1 MAVNS
6 ANFKN
11 STQDNQVTQYLPFL
25 DWLLHYRRE
34 NLSGDLIAGV
44 IVAVML
50 VPQGMAYAQLA
61 GLPPQVGLYTSI
73 FPLAIYGLL
82 GTSKALSV
90 GPTALVSLVVA
101 SGISA
106 LNPVNAT
113 EYMQY
118 ALVIALQVAII
129 QMLMGAFRVGFLVN
143 FLSHPV
149 LSGFTSAAAIIISVS
164 QFKHV
169 LGFDVP
175 RGEVL
180 ENLFYIGEHLKET
193 KPVTLAIG
201 LVAISILLFFKFP
214 LKALLKRAN
223 IAERFAVPLTKLGPL
238 AIVILGIVVIQML
251 NLDAQAGVAIVGGV
265 PQGLPPITLPPMDLT
280 VWRTVFP
287 TALAISLVGY
297 MESIS
302 VAKALAS
309 KERQKIDPDQEL
321 IALGAANIGSAFT
334 GGYPVTGGLS
344 RTVVNYTAGAK
355 TGLASIITAGLMA
368 LTVVFLTPLFYS
380 LPQAVLAAIILV
392 AIATL
397 FDAKAMRH
405 AWRYSR
411 TEGLALFITF
421 FSVLIIGIENGI
433 LVGAASSIALYMFRT
448 SRPHTAI
455 VGRIDE
461 TEHFRNIERHD
472 VETLP
477 NALFFRVDES
487 LYFPNAAYL
496 EQQMLDA
503 VVDNPEVDSV
513 VLVCSAVNYIDLSAL
528 EVLETLRIEL
538 NAGGVQLY
546 FAELKGPVMDRLKSD
561 GFFESRV
568 CTGKVFL
575 SAQEAF
581 EYLDVRTSAG
591 V

>member
-1 MAVNS
+1 MAVN
-6 ANFKN
+6 AAKIKN
-11 STQDNQVTQYLPFL
+11 TTQDNAVTQYLPFM

-34 NLSGDLIAGV
+34 DLTGDLIAGV

-50 VPQGMAYAQLA
+50 VPQSMAYALLA
-61 GLPPQVGLYTSI
+61 GLPPQVGLYASI
-73 FPLAIYGLL
+73 APLMIYGLL
-82 GTSKALSV
+82 GTSRVLAV
-90 GPTALVSLVVA
+90 GPVAMVSLLVA
-101 SGISA
+101 SGIGA
-106 LNPVNAT
+106 LNPADAT

-129 QMLMGAFRVGFLVN
+129 QVLMGALRVGFLVN

-149 LSGFTSAAAIIISVS
+149 LSGFTSAAAIIIGFS
-164 QFKHV
+164 QLKHV
-169 LGFDVP
+169 LGYSVP
-175 RGEVL
+175 RGEFV
-180 ENLFYIGEHLKET
+180 ETFVYTVEHLGQIKGI
-193 KPVTLAIG
+193 TLAVGLIAIG
-201 LVAISILLFFKFP
+201 ILLFFKVP
-214 LKALLKRAN
+214 LGTLLKRAN
-223 IAERFAVPLTKLGPL
+223 IAERVAVPLTKLGPL
-238 AIVILGIVVIQML
+238 AIVILGVLTVRGL
-251 NLDAQAGVAIVGGV
+251 GLGETVAIVGEV
-265 PQGLPPITLPPMDLT
+265 PQGLPPLTLPPMDLS
-280 VWRTVFP
+280 VWRAVFP
-287 TALAISLVGY
+287 TALTISLVGY

-355 TGLASIITAGLMA
+355 TGLASIVTALLIA

-380 LPQAVLAAIILV
+380 LPQAVLGAIILV
-392 AIATL
+392 AVATL
-397 FDAKAMRH
+397 FDLKAMRH
-405 AWRYSR
+405 AWRYSKS
-411 TEGLALFITF
+411 EGTALFITF
-421 FSVLIIGIENGI
+421 FAVLLIGIENGI
-433 LVGAASSIALYMFRT
+433 LVGAAASIGLYMFRT

-455 VGRIDE
+455 VGRIDDS
-461 TEHFRNIERHD
+461 EHFRNVERHE

-496 EQQMLDA
+496 EQQVLEA
-503 VVDNPEVDSV
+503 VADNPQVDSL

-538 NAGGVQLY
+538 NTGGVQLY
-546 FAELKGPVMDRLKSD
+546 FAELKGPVMDRLKRD

-581 EYLDVRTSAG
+581 EYLRPV
-591 V
+591 